1 MTAASNGATPFGLIA
16 ASVVGNKLDR
26 KTRALL
32 GRGDGFR
39 TGEKVWRN
47 SYTEGQIEPRIWRP
61 LGIGKQRG
69 TVRGGKR
76 WAAAVLMMAKRFE
89 IRTRAERQEKEP
101 GARNGAL
108 GGVAIALLEYLYEIV
123 EFATGRLEPA
133 IATIAEEIGHSYSA
147 VHEALC
153 RLRRQGFLQWIRRSR
168 PTGNKGEAGPQV
180 EQISNAYALV
190 LPDEIEGIVR
200 RLVYDGPAPADELE
214 RREQARRDW
223 KAMVDQLSPIA
234 LVKDF
239 WHGDRLRG
247 GTVAEVGDAVAR
259 VAAAWEARERQE
271 RESGRHRETGGS
283 F

>member
-1 MTAASNGATPFGLIA
+1 MTAAAHEATPFGLIA
-16 ASVVGNKLDR
+16 ANVVGNKLDR

-47 SYTEGQIEPRIWRP
+47 SYTEGQIEQRIWRP
-61 LGIGKQRG
+61 LGLGKQRG
-69 TVRGGKR
+69 TKRGGKR
-76 WAAAVLMMAKRFE
+76 WAAAVLKMAKRFE
-89 IRTRAERQEKEP
+89 VRTRAERQEQEP

-108 GGVAIALLEYLYEIV
+108 GSVAIAVLEYLYELV
-123 EFATGRLEPA
+123 DFATGRLEPA
-133 IATIAEEIGHSYSA
+133 IATIADEIGHSYSA

-153 RLRRQGFLQWIRRSR
+153 RLRRQGWLQWIRRSK

-190 LPDEIEGIVR
+190 LPDEIEGLVH

-223 KAMVDQLSPIA
+223 KSMVDQLSA
-234 LVKDF
+234 TAFHADH
-239 WHGDRLRG
+239 WQGDRLAGER
-247 GTVAEVGDAVAR
+247 VAR
-259 VAAAWEARERQE
+259 IAAALDARDLKE
-271 RESGRHRETGGS
+271 RESGRYRETGGS
-283 F
+283 S

>member
-1 MTAASNGATPFGLIA
+1 MTAASNEGTPFGLIA
-16 ASVVGNKLDR
+16 AGVVGNKLDR

-89 IRTRAERQEKEP
+89 IRTRAERQDKEP

-108 GGVAIALLEYLYEIV
+108 GGVAIAVLEYLYDLV
-123 EFATGRLEPA
+123 DFATGRLEPA

-153 RLRRQGFLQWIRRSR
+153 RLRRQGFLQWIRRSK

-223 KAMVDQLSPIA
+223 KAMVDQLSA
-234 LVKDF
+234 TAFHADH
-239 WHGDRLRG
+239 WQGDRLAG
-247 GTVAEVGDAVAR
+247 ETVAR
-259 VAAAWEARERQE
+259 IAALLDAREKQE
-271 RESGRHRETGGS
+271 RESGRNGETGGS
-283 F
+283 S